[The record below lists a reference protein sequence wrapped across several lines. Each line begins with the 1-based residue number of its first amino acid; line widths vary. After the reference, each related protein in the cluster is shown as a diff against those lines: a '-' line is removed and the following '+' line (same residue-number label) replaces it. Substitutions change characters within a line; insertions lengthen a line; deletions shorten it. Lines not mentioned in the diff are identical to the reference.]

1 MSLFFQ
7 LSQDDVLSLWL
18 IPQTCLLH
26 STNGRYTCMK
36 LSHMQWKEPL
46 RLSKKTLIQIQALD
60 SINDVCVAWACSIVS
75 DSLLPCG
82 LAPAGLL
89 YLWNTGVGYHFF
101 LQIND
106 IDDVIYNVGNMLLN
120 LSLLFDMQYCN
131 STMHFNSITCILWF
145 LSGLYHFYH
154 QTQVSEI
161 QLPDKNVRE

>member
-36 LSHMQWKEPL
+36 LSHMPWKEPL

-89 YLWNTGVGYHFF
+89 YL
-101 LQIND
+101 
-106 IDDVIYNVGNMLLN
+106 
-120 LSLLFDMQYCN
+120 
-131 STMHFNSITCILWF
+131 
-145 LSGLYHFYH
+145 
-154 QTQVSEI
+154 
-161 QLPDKNVRE
+161 